1 MNFDPARQRA
11 GPFLA
16 PTEPKFAGG
25 PKACNCIETMHV
37 TVNCRSSSR
46 KSPMSPEKQDG
57 GQQLPSPGERW
68 VPRRKAMVIAAL
80 RAGETTIEEVCSLYR
95 LSPDELAGWISSFER
110 YGVPGLRATRV
121 QIYRDD
127 RSVAAGHERAGE
139 PAIVGR
145 TLRGRARPSFG
156 I

>member
-1 MNFDPARQRA
+1 
-11 GPFLA
+11 
-16 PTEPKFAGG
+16 
-25 PKACNCIETMHV
+25 
-37 TVNCRSSSR
+37 
-46 KSPMSPEKQDG
+46 MSPEKQDG
-57 GQQLPSPGERW
+57 GQQLPSPGKRW

-121 QIYRDD
+121 QIYRDN
-127 RSVAAGHERAGE
+127 RSVAARHERAGE